1 MTQFLRIFA
10 AGLFLLSLIASPI
23 ASKAQLQRQ
32 ISYQGYLALP
42 NGNPL
47 ADGQY
52 SLVLRMYDDAT
63 AGNLVWEETQTTA
76 IAKGLFNV
84 YLGAVVPLAT
94 VDFSKQLYLEMAIT
108 GQPPFPRTQLAM
120 VPYAIYADRAKS
132 AASLDSGATGFVR
145 SLNGGQG
152 DLVIQ
157 GKSGITVTRNGDT
170 ISIESTI
177 NVQGIVSLTSPQSTI
192 DVTNP
197 SGPNALID
205 VRDGAITSDKL
216 ANGAVISTKLGV
228 GAVTNA
234 TIANG
239 AVTASKIAT
248 GVIPTTLP
256 PNGPAGGDLAG
267 SYPNPSIALGAV
279 STPKIL
285 DGAVT
290 TNKLGDNSV
299 TTFKL
304 ADDAVSTPKVAD
316 GAITTN
322 KLSSTGVTAGTYGDE
337 LNIPRITVDSKGRIA
352 TISVQPIT
360 NFPYIVGAGG
370 DLQGTYPNPTIKA
383 NAIITAKILDG
394 NVTTPKLAD
403 LSVTNIKIADN
414 AINSQKIQDY
424 TITLQD
430 IAPGTI
436 PTTLPPSGPAGGD
449 LTGSYPN
456 PSIATGAVTSAKI
469 APMAAGSF
477 VIGTGLATSPAVGS
491 IVAGNGI
498 TLTYN
503 SPNLTIS
510 TTGLT
515 PGTADDQTVRWNAAT
530 SAWLPNANFLATSAG
545 TITANGNA
553 TINGN
558 TTLGDASG
566 DVVTVNA
573 ATVSMPNLPTGTG
586 TTFLTSNVGAIQT
599 KTINDIVTGTGT
611 AGRLA
616 MWNGTGTLTSA
627 SLSDNGSGVLS
638 YTGNVAINT
647 GAGNTVSHDGN
658 LSVAGAST
666 LSGNTSVGGT
676 LGVTGAT
683 TLGSTLTVS
692 GASTLSGNTSVG
704 GTLGVTGATTL
715 GSTLTVSGATNLGSS
730 LSVSGASTLSGNTSV
745 GGTLG
750 VTGATTLSNTLTVSG
765 ATNLGSSLSVSGAST
780 LSGNTSVGGT
790 LGVTGATTLSNTLT
804 VSGATDLG
812 SSLSV
817 SGASTLSGNTS
828 VGGTLGVTGA
838 TTLSNTL
845 TVSGATNLGSSL
857 SVSGASTLS
866 GNTSVGGTLGVSGNT
881 ALNANT
887 TLGDASGDAVTIN
900 AATVT
905 APNLPTGTG
914 TTFVM
919 SNAGALQTKT
929 INNIVTGTGTNG
941 SLAMWNSSGTIT
953 NASLSDNGSGALSYA
968 GNIALNPGS
977 GNSVTTNGSLFASE
991 NTTVGGNLSVT
1002 GTSSLT
1008 DDLSLTG
1015 DLVAASSVF
1024 VADANDVYFEIDAT
1038 DSYNARFYRNV
1049 TVDQTLNVVGST
1061 TLGGASG
1068 DAVTINAAT
1077 VTAPNLPTGAGTT
1090 FVMSNAG
1097 ALQTKTINNIV
1108 TGTGTNGSLA
1118 MWNSSGTITNAS
1130 LSDNGSGALS
1140 YAGNIALNP
1149 GSGNSVTTNGSLFTS
1164 ENTTV
1169 GGNLSVTGTSS
1180 LIGNVT
1186 AINNVSILGG
1196 LSVSGA
1202 STLTGNT
1209 FIGGTLG
1216 VTGAATFTVAPTVSA
1231 FITAGVV
1238 KNNTSGVLST
1248 GQVSLAT
1255 EVTGTLPLANGGTGS
1270 DNASGAR
1277 TNLGLGT
1284 IATQNANAVAITG
1297 GTIDGTVIGGTTA
1310 AAGSFTTL
1318 GASGNATVGGTL
1330 GVTGAATFTVAPT
1343 VSAFGTAGVVKNNTS
1358 GVLSTGQVSLA
1369 TEVTGTLPLAN
1380 GGTGSDNASG
1390 ARTNLGL
1397 GTIATQNANSVTIT
1411 GGTIDGTVIG
1421 GTTAA
1426 AGSFTTLG
1434 ASGNATVGGTLG
1446 VTGATT
1452 LSSTLNVTGATTLA
1466 GLTAGASTLNS
1477 ATVTNNAT
1485 VGGTLGVTGAA
1496 TFTVA
1501 PTVSAFNTAGVV
1513 TNTGAGALA
1522 STAYGT
1528 ANQYL
1533 KMNSAGTALEF
1544 AANPIADGTTTDA
1557 TMRWSG
1563 TAWVQNTNLKATS
1576 AGNTTVGGTLIVE
1589 PGTNANNLYM
1599 RLSATNFEVG
1609 DHSGNA
1615 SEQTPLIAYDGES
1628 FDIVPPFNVSGN
1640 ASFSKKLVVSA
1651 VVSAANLEINDTH
1664 YIVVITNNACDEI
1677 ALPNEAGDGRILIFR
1692 NQSGGDVNIR
1702 AYNAVAYAG
1711 AVLFTVANDASLQ
1724 LVRANDNWYKIN

>member
-977 GNSVTTNGSLFASE
+977 GNSVTTNGSLF
-991 NTTVGGNLSVT
+991 
-1002 GTSSLT
+1002 
-1008 DDLSLTG
+1008 
-1015 DLVAASSVF
+1015 
-1024 VADANDVYFEIDAT
+1024 
-1038 DSYNARFYRNV
+1038 
-1049 TVDQTLNVVGST
+1049 
-1061 TLGGASG
+1061 
-1068 DAVTINAAT
+1068 
-1077 VTAPNLPTGAGTT
+1077 
-1090 FVMSNAG
+1090 
-1097 ALQTKTINNIV
+1097 
-1108 TGTGTNGSLA
+1108 
-1118 MWNSSGTITNAS
+1118 
-1130 LSDNGSGALS
+1130 
-1140 YAGNIALNP
+1140 
-1149 GSGNSVTTNGSLFTS
+1149 TS

-1231 FITAGVV
+1231 FI
-1238 KNNTSGVLST
+1238 
-1248 GQVSLAT
+1248 
-1255 EVTGTLPLANGGTGS
+1255 
-1270 DNASGAR
+1270 
-1277 TNLGLGT
+1277 
-1284 IATQNANAVAITG
+1284 
-1297 GTIDGTVIGGTTA
+1297 
-1310 AAGSFTTL
+1310 
-1318 GASGNATVGGTL
+1318 
-1330 GVTGAATFTVAPT
+1330 
-1343 VSAFGTAGVVKNNTS
+1343 TAGVVKNNTS